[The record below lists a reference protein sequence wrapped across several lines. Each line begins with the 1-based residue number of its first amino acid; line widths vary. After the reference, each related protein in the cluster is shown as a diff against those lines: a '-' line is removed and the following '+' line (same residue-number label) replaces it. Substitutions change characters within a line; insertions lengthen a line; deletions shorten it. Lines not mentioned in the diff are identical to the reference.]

1 MEWNGEELSFVSIL
15 ISIVAFTVPFWKKV
29 LKLMGDIFLL
39 RLNRRKQELLT
50 EEPADGSAVTYLDLR
65 EAVRIWEEEGEESL
79 FTDDTYKK

>member
-15 ISIVAFTVPFWKKV
+15 ISLVAFTIPFWKKA
-29 LKLMGDIFLL
+29 LTLMGDIFLL
-39 RLNRRKQELLT
+39 RLDKKKQELLL
-50 EEPADGSAVTYLDLR
+50 EEPAPGSDGSYLDLR